1 MTMHEGVNNIIDRM
15 NRMDALKMSAVFHL
29 KNYVK
34 KLETDDYDPN
44 AVDKMKA
51 VNELIKELQEEM

>member
-1 MTMHEGVNNIIDRM
+1 MTIHDSINNIIERSQRM
-15 NRMDALKMSAVFHL
+15 EGLKLSVVFHL
-29 KNYVK
+29 KDYLR
-34 KLETDDYDPN
+34 KLETDDFDPR